1 MKYFDKNFALDIS
14 KNIIS
19 EIDVVD
25 QAAINQSIE
34 CILMT
39 DQNERVFEPN
49 FGSFLSGIVF
59 ESLDEQSAEKL
70 LDKLIT
76 LILKFEKRIS
86 ILSEL
91 CSMNISRSSNSLSL
105 KIVYQINS
113 DQTPGVFN
121 KKIVF

>member
-1 MKYFDKNFALDIS
+1 MKYFDKNFALDLS
-14 KNIIS
+14 KNVIS
-19 EIDVVD
+19 QIDVVD

-49 FGSFLSGIVF
+49 FGSFLSGLVF
-59 ESLDEQSAEKL
+59 EHLDEQSAEKL
-70 LDKLIT
+70 LDKIIT
-76 LILKFEKRIS
+76 LILKFENRIS

-91 CSMNISRSSNSLSL
+91 CSMNISRSTNSLSL

>member
-1 MKYFDKNFALDIS
+1 MKYFDKNFALDLS
-14 KNIIS
+14 KNVIS
-19 EIDVVD
+19 QIDVVD

>member
-14 KNIIS
+14 KNVIS
-19 EIDVVD
+19 QIDVVD

>member
-1 MKYFDKNFALDIS
+1 MKYFDKNFALDLS
-14 KNIIS
+14 KNVIS
-19 EIDVVD
+19 QIDVVD
-25 QAAINQSIE
+25 QEAINQSIE

-91 CSMNISRSSNSLSL
+91 CSMNISRSSNSLSF

-113 DQTPGVFN
+113 DQTPGIFN

>member
-1 MKYFDKNFALDIS
+1 MKYFDKNFALDLS

-19 EIDVVD
+19 QIDVVD

>member
-59 ESLDEQSAEKL
+59 ERLDNQSAEKL
-70 LDKLIT
+70 LDRIIT
-76 LILKFEKRIS
+76 LILKFENRIS

>member
-1 MKYFDKNFALDIS
+1 MKYFDNNFALDLS
-14 KNIIS
+14 KNVIS
-19 EIDVVD
+19 QIDVVD
-25 QAAINQSIE
+25 KEAINQSIE

-59 ESLDEQSAEKL
+59 ERLDGQSAEKL
-70 LDKLIT
+70 LDRIIT
-76 LILKFEKRIS
+76 LILKYEKRIS

-91 CSMNISRSSNSLSL
+91 CSMNLSRASNSLSL

>member
-1 MKYFDKNFALDIS
+1 MKYFDKNFALDLS
-14 KNIIS
+14 KNVIS
-19 EIDVVD
+19 QIDVVD

-59 ESLDEQSAEKL
+59 ESLDNQSAEKL
-70 LDKLIT
+70 LDRIIT
-76 LILKFEKRIS
+76 LILKFENRIS

>member
-1 MKYFDKNFALDIS
+1 MKYFDKNFALDLS
-14 KNIIS
+14 KNVIS
-19 EIDVVD
+19 QIDVVD

-39 DQNERVFEPN
+39 DQNERIFEPN
-49 FGSFLSGIVF
+49 FGSFLSGLVF

>member
-1 MKYFDKNFALDIS
+1 MKYFDKNFALDLS
-14 KNIIS
+14 KNVIS
-19 EIDVVD
+19 QIDVVD

-39 DQNERVFEPN
+39 DQNERVFEPS

-59 ESLDEQSAEKL
+59 ESLEEKSAELL
-70 LDKLIT
+70 LDRIIT
-76 LILKFEKRIS
+76 LILKFENRIS
-86 ILSEL
+86 ILSQL

-105 KIVYQINS
+105 KIVYKINS